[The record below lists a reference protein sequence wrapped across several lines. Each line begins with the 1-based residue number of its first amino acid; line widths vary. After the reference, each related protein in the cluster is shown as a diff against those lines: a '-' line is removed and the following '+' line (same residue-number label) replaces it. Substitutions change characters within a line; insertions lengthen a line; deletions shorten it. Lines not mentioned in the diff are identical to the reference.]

1 MSLEKCRLLC
11 LLISALFVADCE
23 ALASPQ
29 QTQQS
34 QQTQDNEARQKIEKR
49 RQQFR
54 ELQELRFNRRV
65 ERLEEAQTEALRD
78 RGGSPPMREKSASSM
93 NRDDRPAIKLN
104 RLSPEERV
112 ALRRQIREARQD
124 IYLRRLQKK

>member
-1 MSLEKCRLLC
+1 MGS
-11 LLISALFVADCE
+11 E
-23 ALASPQ
+23 AFASPQ
-29 QTQQS
+29 QAQQS
-34 QQTQDNEARQKIEKR
+34 QQAQDTEARQKIEKR

-54 ELQELRFNRRV
+54 ELQELRFNRRI
-65 ERLEEAQTEALRD
+65 ERLEETQDEVLRE
-78 RGGSPPMREKSASSM
+78 RGGSSSMREKSASNMS
-93 NRDDRPAIKLN
+93 RDDRPAVKLN